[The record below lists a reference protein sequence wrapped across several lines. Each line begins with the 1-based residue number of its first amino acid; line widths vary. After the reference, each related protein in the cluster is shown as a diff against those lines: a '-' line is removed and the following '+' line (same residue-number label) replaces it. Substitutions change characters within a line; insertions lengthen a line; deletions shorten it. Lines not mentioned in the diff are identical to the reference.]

1 MVNQSYPSLA
11 NAESMSELPSVLPVF
26 VEGWRRLVE
35 SDTVRTTDTLQHE
48 KWISDDKI
56 CISNVGY
63 SSLNPNFGVVCRI
76 ADILTFCL
84 WRI

>member
-35 SDTVRTTDTLQHE
+35 SDTVRTTDTLQH
-48 KWISDDKI
+48 DMR
-56 CISNVGY
+56 NGY
-63 SSLNPNFGVVCRI
+63 QMTKFVFQMV
-76 ADILTFCL
+76 DIHP
-84 WRI
+84 